1 MVRYVVELIN
11 KYKAGKFPGK
21 GDYINLSSNE
31 NPYPPAEEV
40 LKAIERSTKTI
51 NRYPNPEYPELKNAI
66 AEYLKVDVNEIFLG
80 NGISDCIYNICNT
93 LLDTLDK
100 VTIPMPS
107 YTMYAMYSM
116 LREASIDYR
125 IYPYYKID
133 FDDFIANA
141 SDSRLIFLCSPNN
154 PTGNVIPFKG
164 IKEVVESVRGYIVLD
179 EAYVEFSDSSAIK
192 LTDSYENLIIMRTF
206 SKFFGLAGLRIGYGI
221 CKDTK
226 VVSALEKVRLPF
238 CINHIAVV
246 AGVEAIRCL
255 DYYKKVRN
263 KIVDERERLYR
274 ELSKFE
280 GIEVF
285 PSKANFLLVKV
296 KGNLGLADKLEERKI
311 LVRDVTGLMGLVG
324 EHVRITVGKLEE
336 NNALLNALKEIL
348 S

>member
-1 MVRYVVELIN
+1 MVRHVIDLIN
-11 KYKAGKFPGK
+11 KYDAGKFPREGY
-21 GDYINLSSNE
+21 YINLSSNE
-31 NPYPPAEEV
+31 NPYPPAEGV
-40 LKAIERSTKTI
+40 LKAIERSVNMI
-51 NRYPNPEYPELKNAI
+51 NRYPNPEYPELKSAI

-80 NGISDCIYNICNT
+80 NGISDCIYNICNA

-107 YTMYAMYSM
+107 YTMYVMYSM
-116 LREASIDYR
+116 LREASINYK

-133 FDDFIANA
+133 SKDFVANA
-141 SDSRLIFLCSPNN
+141 SDSKLIFLCSPNN
-154 PTGNVIPFKG
+154 PTGNVIPIES
-164 IKEVVESVRGYIVLD
+164 IKEVVESVKCYVVLD
-179 EAYVEFSDSSAIK
+179 EAYVEFSDYSAIK
-192 LTDSYENLIIMRTF
+192 LTDSYENLIVMRTF
-206 SKFFGLAGLRIGYGI
+206 SKFFGLAGLRIGYGV
-221 CKDTK
+221 CKDTN

-238 CINHIAVV
+238 CINHVAVV

-255 DYYKKVRN
+255 DYYEKVRN
-263 KIVDERERLYR
+263 KIVSEREKLYR

-280 GIEVF
+280 RIEVF

-311 LVRDVTGLMGLVG
+311 LVRNVTGLMGLAG
-324 EHVRITVGKLEE
+324 EHVRITVGKPEE